1 MTSLPPRRS
10 LLAALVLG
18 GLVTSASRAQ
28 APSSESPPS
37 PPRSTTATRR
47 FALFVGNN
55 EGGEGTRPL
64 LYAADD
70 ARRMHDVLVRLGGTA
85 PADAMLLVDQ
95 PADDVLTA
103 LGELERR
110 ARDAR
115 GRGERTTLFFY
126 FSGHAKDGALRLGAT
141 KLSLESVKARLAQ
154 GPTDMR
160 VAVFDACRSGALT
173 RTKGVRR
180 APAFEVESDTTRAAK
195 GLVILTSSASDEDS
209 QESDQI
215 GASYFSYH
223 LASGLL
229 GSADQS
235 GDGRVSLSEAY
246 AYAYERTVAST
257 ADSAAG
263 PQHPTFSFDLAGN
276 GDLVLT
282 DVLRRREGLRLPA
295 EAPVGTYFLIDRR
308 GVVVAELTK
317 ADAER
322 VIALPAG
329 TYTVKR
335 RLADRLRVGA
345 VQIIEGQVTTL
356 DERAL
361 SNARFSDDPVKGTGL
376 STTYTRHWSLSA
388 TGQYQAVFDAPP
400 SAGGLFPSAPMVG
413 GEGTVHNFF
422 GRGFAWSFD
431 VQYGWA
437 SASVFTPRLGS
448 ALGYRYGLLNVG
460 TSLLYEWNQE
470 GAWVPFVGARVGLS
484 LMSREFDDPGFARQG
499 FTTMSPGVVLGL
511 KLRIGRSFGLV
522 GRGRVHYLLYNVDET
537 RSLGYA
543 ELGLL
548 LSYEFR
554 D

>member
-1 MTSLPPRRS
+1 MTRPLPAKR
-10 LLAALVLG
+10 LLAGLLLLG
-18 GLVTSASRAQ
+18 GLFASSVLAQ
-28 APSSESPPS
+28 PAPTQAGP
-37 PPRSTTATRR
+37 TRR

-55 EGGEGTRPL
+55 QGGEGTRPL
-64 LYAADD
+64 LYATDD
-70 ARRMHDVLVRLGGTA
+70 ARRMHEVLVRLGGTSTQ
-85 PADAMLLVDQ
+85 DAMLLLDEG
-95 PADDVLTA
+95 ADDVLTA

-115 GRGERTTLFFY
+115 ARGERTSLFFY
-126 FSGHAKDGALRLGAT
+126 YSGHAKDGALRLGAT
-141 KLSLESVKARLAQ
+141 KLPLESVKARLAQ

-173 RTKGVRR
+173 RTKGVRK
-180 APAFEVESDTTRAAK
+180 APAFEVETDATRAAK

-282 DVLRRREGLRLPA
+282 DVVQRREGLRLPP
-295 EAPVGTYFLIDRR
+295 EAPTGTYFLIDRR
-308 GVVVAELTK
+308 GVVVAELVK
-317 ADAER
+317 ADGER
-322 VIALPAG
+322 MIALSPG

-335 RLADRLRVGA
+335 RLPDRLRVGE
-345 VQIIEGQVTTL
+345 VRITEGQVTTL
-356 DERAL
+356 DEGAL
-361 SNARFSDDPVKGTGL
+361 KNARFADDPVKGTGL
-376 STTYTRHWSLSA
+376 STVYSRHWSVSA
-388 TGQYQAVFDAPP
+388 TGQYQAIFDSPTT
-400 SAGGLFPSAPMVG
+400 AGGLFPSAPMVG

-431 VQYGWA
+431 AQYGWA
-437 SASVFTPRLGS
+437 TGGVATPRLGT
-448 ALGYRYGLLNVG
+448 AITYRYSLVNVG

-470 GAWVPFVGARVGLS
+470 GTWVPFLGARLGLS
-484 LMSREFDDPGFARQG
+484 IMNREFDDPSFPRQG
-499 FTTMSPGVVLGL
+499 FTTMSPGVLFGL
-511 KLRIGRSFGLV
+511 KVRLSRSFGLV

-543 ELGLL
+543 EFGLL